1 MKTSPLFFLDVGYLT
16 FRCHAVIYGRFW
28 ILTVVNVP
36 SLVVHGSLI
45 QHFTQHW
52 NKMTWDAFIWPFMAE
67 DENALSR
74 SRLQLPNFTVSLL
87 KLLLL
92 PSKLF
97 LPLKI
102 IISVFLITLSR
113 QNLEIFCSSATV
125 RTLCHCGYSRMHN
138 NFSTKE
144 NACYSRDCSR
154 VQAWCHPELSNFVLR
169 TGFVKMYRPHA
180 AVVALW
186 LTHAMW
192 FNRLLSSTLLVS
204 WKLPLCS

>member
-1 MKTSPLFFLDVGYLT
+1 MVPLFSISHSTGIKWPGTPLSDHL
-16 FRCHAVIYGRFW
+16 W
-28 ILTVVNVP
+28 
-36 SLVVHGSLI
+36 
-45 QHFTQHW
+45 Q
-52 NKMTWDAFIWPFMAE
+52 KMRMSYQV
-67 DENALSR
+67 LGCSC
-74 SRLQLPNFTVSLL
+74 LNFTVSLL

-97 LPLKI
+97 FPLKI
-102 IISVFLITLSR
+102 IISVFLVTLSR

-125 RTLCHCGYSRMHN
+125 RTLCHFGYSRMHN

-144 NACYSRDCSR
+144 NACYSCGCSR
-154 VQAWCHPELSNFVLR
+154 VQAWCHPEWSNFVLR
-169 TGFVKMYRPHA
+169 TGFLKLSRPHA

-192 FNRLLSSTLLVS
+192 FSRLLSSTLLVS